1 MRSAGRGKPLLHR
14 KDILRSAKIIVDM
27 HDLSQY
33 SAFAAHLADLA
44 RPIAKRYFRSD
55 LKVIDKPDATPV
67 TLADMEIETRI
78 REEIARVY
86 PTHGVLGEE
95 HDDTNLDAEWV
106 WVIDPIDGT
115 KAFTCGKPQFGTL
128 IALTHHGE
136 PVIGVIDQPILD
148 ERWMGVKGFGATFNG
163 RAARVSTTRKPL
175 SETIILITTPDMF
188 DRAEDVRVLERLK
201 AASKGIYY
209 GGDCYNYALIASGH
223 VELVIETRLKT
234 VDFAAVVNPI
244 AEAGGVACDWA
255 GQSLTIA
262 SDGTIVAAA
271 NQALA
276 DEVLT
281 VLACHP

>member
-1 MRSAGRGKPLLHR
+1 
-14 KDILRSAKIIVDM
+14 M
-27 HDLSQY
+27 HDLSPY
-33 SAFAAHLADLA
+33 SAFAAHLTDLA
-44 RPIAKRYFRSD
+44 RPIAQRYFRSD

-136 PVIGVIDQPILD
+136 PVIGVIDQPITD
-148 ERWMGVKGFGATFNG
+148 ERWIGVKGLGATFNA
-163 RAARVSTTRKPL
+163 RAARVSRTRKPL
-175 SETIILITTPDMF
+175 AETIVLVTTPDMF
-188 DRAEDVRVLERLK
+188 HDAEATFARLQ
-201 AASKGIYY
+201 AACKGVYY
-209 GGDCYNYALIASGH
+209 GGDCYNYALLASGH
-223 VELVIETRLKT
+223 VDVVVEMDLKT

-244 AEAGGVACDWA
+244 VEAGGVVCDWSGRA
-255 GQSLTIA
+255 LTLA

-271 NQALA
+271 NQRLA
-276 DEVLT
+276 DEVLG
-281 VLACHP
+281 VLARNL

>member
-1 MRSAGRGKPLLHR
+1 
-14 KDILRSAKIIVDM
+14 M
-27 HDLSQY
+27 HDLFQY
-33 SAFAAHLADLA
+33 KAFAAHLADLA

-86 PTHGVLGEE
+86 PAHGVLGEE
-95 HDDTNLDAEWV
+95 HENINLDAEWV

-128 IALTHHGE
+128 VALTHRGE

-148 ERWMGVKGFGATFNG
+148 ERWIGVKGLGATFNA
-163 RAARVSTTRKPL
+163 RAARVSSTRKPL
-175 SETIILITTPDMF
+175 AETIVLVTTPDMF
-188 DRAEDVRVLERLK
+188 RGAEAAFARLQV
-201 AASKGIYY
+201 ACKGVYY
-209 GGDCYNYALIASGH
+209 GGDCYNYALLASGH
-223 VELVIETRLKT
+223 VDVVVEMDLKT

-244 AEAGGVACDWA
+244 VEAGGVVCDWSGRA
-255 GQSLTIA
+255 LTMA

-276 DEVLT
+276 DEVLM
-281 VLACHP
+281 VLARNL

>member
-1 MRSAGRGKPLLHR
+1 
-14 KDILRSAKIIVDM
+14 M
-27 HDLSQY
+27 HDHSQY
-33 SAFAAHLADLA
+33 AAFAAHLADLA

-55 LKVIDKPDATPV
+55 LKVFDKPDATPV

-95 HDDTNLDAEWV
+95 HDASNLDSDWV

-136 PVIGVIDQPILD
+136 PVIGVIDQPIID
-148 ERWMGVKGFGATFNG
+148 ERWMGVKGRGATFNG
-163 RAARVSTTRKPL
+163 RATRVSAAQKPL
-175 SETIILITTPDMF
+175 SETIILMTTPEMF
-188 DRAEDVRVLERLK
+188 DRAEERIIFDRLK

-209 GGDCYNYALIASGH
+209 GGDCYNYALLASGH
-223 VELVIETRLKT
+223 VDLVIEAQLKT
-234 VDFAAVVNPI
+234 VDFAAVANPI
-244 AEAGGVACDWA
+244 VEAGGVICDWA
-255 GQSLTIA
+255 GRSLTIS

-276 DEVLT
+276 DEVLA
-281 VLACHP
+281 VLAG

>member
-1 MRSAGRGKPLLHR
+1 
-14 KDILRSAKIIVDM
+14 M

-44 RPIAKRYFRSD
+44 RPIAKRYFRSE
-55 LKVIDKPDATPV
+55 LTIIDKPDSTPV
-67 TLADMEIETRI
+67 TLADMEIETCI

-128 IALTHHGE
+128 VALAHRGE

-148 ERWMGVKGFGATFNG
+148 ERWVGVKGLGATFNG
-163 RAARVSTTRKPL
+163 RAARVSATRKPL
-175 SETIILITTPDMF
+175 SETIVLVTTPDMF
-188 DRAEDVRVLERLK
+188 DRAEDAPVFDRLK
-201 AASKGIYY
+201 AACKGIYY
-209 GGDCYNYALIASGH
+209 GGDCYNYALLASGH
-223 VELVIETRLKT
+223 VDLVIEVRLKT

-244 AEAGGVACDWA
+244 VEAGGVACDW
-255 GQSLTIA
+255 GGRSLNLD

-276 DEVLT
+276 DEVLR
-281 VLACHP
+281 VINA

>member
-1 MRSAGRGKPLLHR
+1 
-14 KDILRSAKIIVDM
+14 M

-44 RPIAKRYFRSD
+44 RPIAKRYFRSE
-55 LKVIDKPDATPV
+55 LTIIDKPDSTPV
-67 TLADMEIETRI
+67 TLADMEIETCI
-78 REEIARVY
+78 REEIGRVY

-128 IALTHHGE
+128 VALAHRGE

-148 ERWMGVKGFGATFNG
+148 ERWVGVKGFGTTFNG
-163 RAARVSTTRKPL
+163 RAARVSATRKPL
-175 SETIILITTPDMF
+175 SETIVLITTPDMF
-188 DRAEDVRVLERLK
+188 DRAEDAPVFDRLK
-201 AASKGIYY
+201 AACKGIYY
-209 GGDCYNYALIASGH
+209 GGDCYNYALLASGH
-223 VELVIETRLKT
+223 VDLVIEVRLKT

-244 AEAGGVACDWA
+244 VEAGGVACDW
-255 GQSLTIA
+255 GGSSLNLD

-271 NQALA
+271 NQALT
-276 DEVLT
+276 DEVLR
-281 VLACHP
+281 VINA